1 MVRFGGF
8 YNMGRLF
15 PFSWFERGDIKYLIL
30 DLLNEKPSHGYEIIK
45 ELESRFC
52 GFYTPSPGSVYPTL
66 QMLEE
71 LGWVISEEKDGK
83 KVYKITEKGKAEWKE
98 QREKVDNIWKKLS
111 GWESFR
117 MHDLNDLFED
127 LADLKKVVRMKMH
140 GHGMNA
146 EKLKKIRKI
155 ISNAKDEILAA
166 LKS

>member
-8 YNMGRLF
+8 YRMGRLF

-52 GFYTPSPGSVYPTL
+52 GFYSPSPGSVYPTL

-71 LGWVISEEKDGK
+71 LGWVTSEERDGK
-83 KVYKITEKGKAEWKE
+83 KVYKITEKGKAEWKQ
-98 QREKVDNIWKKLS
+98 QREKVDNIWEKLS

-140 GHGMNA
+140 GHGMSA
-146 EKLKKIRKI
+146 EKLKRIRKI
-155 ISNAKDEILAA
+155 ISNAKDEILEV